1 MGTAASCC
9 AMSST
14 RRTRV
19 SPSPQGWTASSP
31 SAPARAATRAPRAPS
46 PSRGRFANS
55 GTASS
60 CSGGAISDGHQV
72 RAAEVLGADLAYMGT
87 RFIATEESQAQARV
101 QADARRLRRRRPR
114 VLRSVSRGFTPTS
127 SSRPSCGTAS
137 TSRRCPPRRPTCRAS
152 RAPTP
157 RPGRTSGAPAR
168 ASRPFTTS
176 PPVAELV
183 ARLRAEYDR
192 ACAAGVSPAL
202 RR

>member
-60 CSGGAISDGHQV
+60 CSGAPSATATRCAPRRCSAPTSRTWA
-72 RAAEVLGADLAYMGT
+72 RA
-87 RFIATEESQAQARV
+87 SSPP
-101 QADARRLRRRRPR
+101 RRARPR
-114 VLRSVSRGFTPTS
+114 P
-127 SSRPSCGTAS
+127 S
-137 TSRRCPPRRPTCRAS
+137 TSRCSSTAAS
-152 RAPTP
+152 
-157 RPGRTSGAPAR
+157 
-168 ASRPFTTS
+168 TTS
-176 PPVAELV
+176 CTPIGFSGVHANFLKPSIVRHGIDVATLPPKAPDVSSLAGTDAKAWKDIWSAGQGLATIHDIPPVAELV